1 MRRNIVGFHI
11 NVYNMRR
18 IGNYTE
24 AQEYFKNTKAVRGEN
39 QSVRRLG
46 DRYEKEKWLRQ
57 EIKDGVEVYVAGYYD
72 TDLVRYYPTHK
83 EITLGGYPSTSTEY
97 FVSYMG
103 GVALYPFEHKKYVP
117 APFTRSP
124 MVKNNQIECYIN
136 NRYGRYDLNA
146 YDWYKFDYEGKPL
159 DETQFETPVKYKFD
173 ASQMRELRKPYKK
186 LLKYADTML
195 KLNDEGV
202 EVDEELQKQVLPFTQ
217 YKGGEGVL
225 SMFADEDKTYLSYYH
240 LVRQTQHRR
249 WSYGGSSNKYIH
261 YVNIGMIKRF
271 LDKLIKLENPQVLV
285 EVQPATSV

>member
-1 MRRNIVGFHI
+1 MGFHI

-24 AQEYFKNTKAVRGEN
+24 AQEYFKNTTAVRGEN

-57 EIKDGVEVYVAGYYD
+57 EIQDGIEVYVAGYYN

-83 EITLGGYPSTSTEY
+83 EITLGGYPSLSTQY
-97 FVSYMG
+97 FVGYMG
-103 GVALYPFEHKKYVP
+103 GVNLHQFEHKAYVP

-124 MVKNNQIECYIN
+124 MVKNNQIECYG
-136 NRYGRYDLNA
+136 YLSGTPCHMNA
-146 YDWYKFDYEGKPL
+146 YDWYAIGYDNVPINPE
-159 DETQFETPVKYKFD
+159 QFEKPVKYRFD

-195 KLNDEGV
+195 KLNDEGM
-202 EVDEELQKQVLPFTQ
+202 ENDDELNKQILPFTQ
-217 YKGGEGVL
+217 FKGSEGVL
-225 SMFADEDKTYLSYYH
+225 SLCADEDKTYLAYYR
-240 LVRQTQHRR
+240 LVKQTQHRR
-249 WSYGGSSNKYIH
+249 WLSSGYTYH
-261 YVNIGMIKRF
+261 CNIGMIKRYV
-271 LDKLIKLENPQVLV
+271 DKMIKLENPQVLA

>member
-1 MRRNIVGFHI
+1 VGFHI

-24 AQEYFKNTKAVRGEN
+24 AQEYFKSTKAVRGEN

-57 EIKDGVEVYVAGYYD
+57 EIQDGVEVYVAGYYD

-83 EITLGGYPSTSTEY
+83 EITLGGYPSTSTLF
-97 FVSYMG
+97 FVEYMG
-103 GVALYPFEHKKYVP
+103 STNLHAFEHKRYVP

-136 NRYGRYDLNA
+136 NRHGRYDMNA
-146 YDWYKFDYEGKPL
+146 YDWYKLDYENKPL
-159 DETQFETPVKYKFD
+159 DENQFETPVKYKFD

-195 KLNDEGV
+195 KLNNEGV
-202 EVDEELQKQVLPFTQ
+202 ENDDELNKQMLPLTQ
-217 YKGGEGVL
+217 YTGTEGVL
-225 SMFADEDKTYLSYYH
+225 EMLADEDKTYLSYYYVVKH
-240 LVRQTQHRR
+240 TQHRH
-249 WSYGGSSNKYIH
+249 WVGSGGTNNYKYH
-261 YVNIGMIKRF
+261 VNIGMVKRWI
-271 LDKLIKLENPQVLV
+271 DKMLKLENPQVLV
-285 EVQPATSV
+285 EVQPATNV